1 MCFAAIGTCICNV
14 LCCCWCCCRKK
25 EEKQEKSI
33 TLEKSRLAQEGEDKQ
48 KELLRRS
55 LVFFRKNVARIDIIR
70 EGNLEKVYFP
80 VMPFCKYLRD
90 KDKEKFHNLV
100 DRTSTKT
107 KLNGLL
113 IHSTGFIDVMLHE
126 NSLRETF
133 NRYFILKFL
142 DWSQPFWVFLSFF
155 KKIRKN
161 FRFLTQVWTIF
172 WYWSIT
178 MKAGKKRDSVRGK
191 WYFAFV
197 RGYCYRLPHSLY

>member
-1 MCFAAIGTCICNV
+1 MNPKHDGVFITIGKAIEVCFAAIGTCICNV

-161 FRFLTQVWTIF
+161 FRFLTQV
-172 WYWSIT
+172 
-178 MKAGKKRDSVRGK
+178 
-191 WYFAFV
+191 
-197 RGYCYRLPHSLY
+197 